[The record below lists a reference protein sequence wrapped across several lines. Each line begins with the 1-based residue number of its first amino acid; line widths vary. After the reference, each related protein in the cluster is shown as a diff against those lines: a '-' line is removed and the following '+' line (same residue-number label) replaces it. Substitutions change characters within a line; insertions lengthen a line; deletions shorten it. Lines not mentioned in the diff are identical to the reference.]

1 MLPGEGRIGD
11 EEPRMNICIVGY
23 GMTGQSHARIF
34 KQEGHRLHTA
44 VGRLPDRTEA
54 FARQWG
60 FQRHTTDLQ
69 AALADPEIEAV
80 VLCTPSEQHAAQTE
94 LALRAGKHVLCEIP
108 LAMSFEEGRR
118 LAQLARRQGRVLMV
132 AHTHRYYPAM
142 RRAHEIIAGGAVE
155 LHNIIARYVFLRR
168 ENVGASGY
176 RRSWTDN
183 LLWHHGCHAVDMVL
197 WMFGITE
204 PGQVEVTAHVALPDQ
219 KMGIPMDLSVL
230 IRTPRD
236 QLASVNM
243 SYNSHLSLYDYLLIG
258 REDTFLITENR
269 LHHRHGILYD
279 PAVHTTEERNGAL
292 LQDRE
297 FVNAIREQRP
307 PAISAESVLPALEVL
322 QRVQDA
328 YDARRPAGA
337 MHPIAP

>member
-1 MLPGEGRIGD
+1 
-11 EEPRMNICIVGY
+11 MNVCIVGY

-34 KQEGHRLHTA
+34 KREGHTLHTA
-44 VGRLPDRTEA
+44 VGRLPERTEA
-54 FARQWG
+54 FAREWG
-60 FQRHTTDLQ
+60 FRHHTTNLQ
-69 AALADPEIEAV
+69 AALADDDIDAV

-94 LALRAGKHVLCEIP
+94 MALRAGKHVLCEIP
-108 LAMSFEEGRR
+108 LAMSFDEGRR
-118 LAQLARRQGRVLMV
+118 LAHLAQQRQRVLMV

-142 RRAHEIIAGGAVE
+142 RLAHELISRGPVE

-197 WMFGITE
+197 WMLGITE
-204 PGQVEVTAHVALPDQ
+204 PGQVEVMAQVALPDQ
-219 KMGIPMDLSVL
+219 KMGIPMDLSIL
-230 IRTPRD
+230 LRTPRD

-258 REDTFLITENR
+258 REDTFLIAENR
-269 LHHRHGILYD
+269 LHHRNGILYD
-279 PAVHTTEERNGAL
+279 PAIHTQEERYGAL

-297 FVNAIREQRP
+297 FVQAVAEQRQ

-322 QRVQDA
+322 QRVQEA
-328 YDARRPAGA
+328 YDAARPAGA
-337 MHPIAP
+337 MHPISP

>member
-1 MLPGEGRIGD
+1 
-11 EEPRMNICIVGY
+11 
-23 GMTGQSHARIF
+23 MTGQSHARIF
-34 KQEGHRLHTA
+34 KQEGHTLHTA
-44 VGRLPDRTEA
+44 VGRLPERTEA
-54 FARQWG
+54 FAREWG
-60 FQRHTTDLQ
+60 FRHHTTDLQ
-69 AALADPEIEAV
+69 AALSDDDIDAV

-94 LALRAGKHVLCEIP
+94 MALRAGKHVLCEIP
-108 LAMSFEEGRR
+108 LAMSFAAGRL
-118 LAQLARRQGRVLMV
+118 LAGLARQQQRVLMV

-142 RRAHEIIAGGAVE
+142 RLARELISRGAVE

-197 WMFGITE
+197 WMLAITE

-219 KMGIPMDLSVL
+219 KMGIPMDLSIL
-230 IRTPRD
+230 LRTPRD

-258 REDTFLITENR
+258 REDTFLIAENR
-269 LHHRHGILYD
+269 LHHRNGILYD
-279 PAVHTTEERNGAL
+279 PAIHTHEERNGAL

-297 FVNAIREQRP
+297 FVQAVAEQRQ

-322 QRVQDA
+322 QRVQEA
-328 YDARRPAGA
+328 YDATRPAGA
-337 MHPIAP
+337 THPIAP